1 MPEERVATLD
11 IWTFEIQPPLAG
23 VDLAGY
29 SVEATDGM
37 IGKVSEANLETSSS
51 YLVVDAGPW
60 IYGNKTVLLPA
71 GIVTGIDEK
80 IGTVFVNRTQEEIAN
95 APEFE
100 AETGRDDKDFRDRV
114 AGYYRR

>member
-1 MPEERVATLD
+1 M
-11 IWTFEIQPPLAG
+11 
-23 VDLAGY
+23 
-29 SVEATDGM
+29 
-37 IGKVSEANLETSSS
+37 
-51 YLVVDAGPW
+51 
-60 IYGNKTVLLPA
+60 LPA